1 MTVANGSAGKIS
13 HLPVIG
19 IVPSQNTTEKMVSFP
34 ERYADA
40 IIKAGGAP
48 LLLPLSG
55 NSHIYETLFPLIDGF
70 VLTGGNDIDPARYGA
85 IRDSGKIDE
94 HTPEREELEY
104 LILSYAYRFDLPLM
118 GICRGMQMINVC
130 LGGTLFRDLG
140 DQFSGVARKGIND
153 DKDDLPQLAHWQPKP
168 YSEPTHPV
176 TILPNSK
183 LGKLLGVQNIMVNS
197 MHHQGVCDLST
208 RVDAVAYAP
217 DGLVEAIEVRD
228 KSFMIGVQ
236 WHPEFFTGAI
246 AWNAY
251 SMRLSRQRRRV
262 MPIAVNV
269 AALLLRAV
277 NLRAF
282 RRNGPKLRLRIASDR
297 SINGQTLCRLLC
309 FRACCLPCDMRIQTY
324 ALLEFLERDP
334 LGIADADG
342 KVVGIV
348 FDSVDHFLW
357 ERRAVELSLTI
368 EIIDNTDQAANGIL
382 NDNPRIGG
390 EFLLLVTEYGL
401 PHVGYDGADF
411 QCHAF
416 LAAALHHKAKAL
428 CTLGQ

>member
-140 DQFSGVARKGIND
+140 DQFFGVARKGIND

-236 WHPEFFTGAI
+236 WHPEFFTGRHR
-246 AWNAY
+246 
-251 SMRLSRQRRRV
+251 ME
-262 MPIAVNV
+262 
-269 AALLLRAV
+269 
-277 NLRAF
+277 
-282 RRNGPKLRLRIASDR
+282 
-297 SINGQTLCRLLC
+297 C
-309 FRACCLPCDMRIQTY
+309 
-324 ALLEFLERDP
+324 
-334 LGIADADG
+334 
-342 KVVGIV
+342 V
-348 FDSVDHFLW
+348 FDALIEATAQGHAHCSERGSVAITRSEPAGIQAQW
-357 ERRAVELSLTI
+357 P
-368 EIIDNTDQAANGIL
+368 EIT
-382 NDNPRIGG
+382 
-390 EFLLLVTEYGL
+390 F
-401 PHVGYDGADF
+401 AD
-411 QCHAF
+411 CI
-416 LAAALHHKAKAL
+416 
-428 CTLGQ
+428 

>member
-1 MTVANGSAGKIS
+1 
-13 HLPVIG
+13 
-19 IVPSQNTTEKMVSFP
+19 
-34 ERYADA
+34 
-40 IIKAGGAP
+40 
-48 LLLPLSG
+48 
-55 NSHIYETLFPLIDGF
+55 
-70 VLTGGNDIDPARYGA
+70 
-85 IRDSGKIDE
+85 
-94 HTPEREELEY
+94 
-104 LILSYAYRFDLPLM
+104 
-118 GICRGMQMINVC
+118 
-130 LGGTLFRDLG
+130 
-140 DQFSGVARKGIND
+140 
-153 DKDDLPQLAHWQPKP
+153 
-168 YSEPTHPV
+168 
-176 TILPNSK
+176 
-183 LGKLLGVQNIMVNS
+183 
-197 MHHQGVCDLST
+197 
-208 RVDAVAYAP
+208 
-217 DGLVEAIEVRD
+217 
-228 KSFMIGVQ
+228 
-236 WHPEFFTGAI
+236 
-246 AWNAY
+246 
-251 SMRLSRQRRRV
+251 MRLSRQRRRV

-282 RRNGPKLRLRIASDR
+282 RRNGPKLRLRIASDW

-357 ERRAVELSLTI
+357 ERRAVELSLAI

-401 PHVGYDGADF
+401 PHAGYDGADF